1 MKQLGYLSDANR
13 DPVVD
18 EKIQMHADKLY
29 REQVR
34 RESQIEANAKAGRP
48 LDSASPDGERPPS

>member
-1 MKQLGYLSDANR
+1 MSDFTR

-29 REQVR
+29 QEQLA
-34 RESQIEANAKAGRP
+34 QDKAAKEASKSSSEITLSDP
-48 LDSASPDGERPPS
+48 QDKDTVS